1 LLIGWG
7 KLPAMSLVRNFTIV
21 GSATLASRITG
32 FVRDLLVAST
42 LGASAVADAYVAA
55 FLLPNFFRRL
65 IGEGAF
71 NAAFVPIFT
80 RRQTDEGRESAV
92 AFAESALSLFL
103 GLALIITILAHLFMP
118 GMISIVAPG
127 FSPGTPRFT
136 DAVAFGQILYPFI
149 AIILLVAVFTGLL
162 NALSRYAVAAWAP
175 VLLNIIVI
183 GVLIHAQITGLKGTQ
198 AAGFSLSIAIVAAG
212 LLNLAIVAWKSH
224 RLGYGLLPRWHG
236 FDADVKR
243 LLLIA
248 IPGILIA
255 GAGHLNVVIAS
266 QMSSGTPSA
275 VSWLYFAERIF
286 QLPLGF
292 VAAAV
297 GVVLLPAMSRSLMEG
312 NLAEARAA
320 EARALEFGLLVAIP
334 AAIALVFLAR
344 PIVSILFVRG
354 AFSAEDGQAVAQI
367 LRLLAIGLP
376 AFVLVKVFLPAF
388 LARENLRVP
397 MLAAAAGIAAN
408 LILSVL
414 LKERLAHAAPAAGVA
429 ASAIVN
435 ALILYGALVA
445 SGRMRP
451 DRLSRQRLPKVLLI
465 CVITGAAIFA
475 LGETARPWLRDH
487 VPSGGRILTLGGVCT
502 AVIALHLALCHL
514 FGMFRVQDMRD
525 LAKARKATESAGKA
539 S

>member
-1 LLIGWG
+1 
-7 KLPAMSLVRNFTIV
+7 
-21 GSATLASRITG
+21 
-32 FVRDLLVAST
+32 
-42 LGASAVADAYVAA
+42 
-55 FLLPNFFRRL
+55 
-65 IGEGAF
+65 
-71 NAAFVPIFT
+71 
-80 RRQTDEGRESAV
+80 
-92 AFAESALSLFL
+92 
-103 GLALIITILAHLFMP
+103 
-118 GMISIVAPG
+118 
-127 FSPGTPRFT
+127 
-136 DAVAFGQILYPFI
+136 
-149 AIILLVAVFTGLL
+149 
-162 NALSRYAVAAWAP
+162 
-175 VLLNIIVI
+175 
-183 GVLIHAQITGLKGTQ
+183 
-198 AAGFSLSIAIVAAG
+198 
-212 LLNLAIVAWKSH
+212 
-224 RLGYGLLPRWHG
+224 
-236 FDADVKR
+236 
-243 LLLIA
+243 
-248 IPGILIA
+248 
-255 GAGHLNVVIAS
+255 
-266 QMSSGTPSA
+266 
-275 VSWLYFAERIF
+275 
-286 QLPLGF
+286 
-292 VAAAV
+292 
-297 GVVLLPAMSRSLMEG
+297 LPAMSRSLMEG

-344 PIVSILFVRG
+344 PIVSILYVRG

-397 MLAAAAGIAAN
+397 ILAAAAGIAAN

-487 VPSGGRILTLGGVCT
+487 VPSGWRILTLGGVCT

-514 FGMFRVQDMRD
+514 FGMFRIQDMRD
-525 LAKARKATESAGKA
+525 LAKARKATESAGKG